1 MDPAE
6 AQQVVEGVGVAAT
19 LGLNWKLFLAQL
31 VNFGLVLIVVWRFV
45 YRPLMKVM
53 DERSGKIER
62 GLKDAEESK
71 ALREL
76 AETEKQKLI
85 VEARRQ
91 AKEIMETTEA
101 DAKRRQEETAVK
113 TRTEVERIVTDGKR
127 RLRDEQETM
136 LKEAKSEIASLVIAA
151 TEKILREKIDPKKD
165 LELVESAIKSAEE
178 QSV

>member
-6 AQQVVEGVGVAAT
+6 AQHVVEGVGVAAT

-31 VNFGLVLIVVWRFV
+31 VNFGLVLLVVWRFV

-76 AETEKQKLI
+76 ADIEKQKLI

-101 DAKRRQEETAVK
+101 DAKSRQEEVAVK

-127 RLRDEQETM
+127 RLRDEQEAM
-136 LKEAKSEIASLVIAA
+136 LKEAKAEISGLVIAA
-151 TEKILREKIDPKKD
+151 TEKILREKIDPKRD
-165 LELVESAIKSAEE
+165 LKLIETAIRSAEDRA
-178 QSV
+178 

>member
-6 AQQVVEGVGVAAT
+6 AQRVVEGVGVVAT

-31 VNFGLVLIVVWRFV
+31 VNFGLVLIVIWRFV

-53 DERSGKIER
+53 DERSGRIER

-76 AETEKQKLI
+76 ADVEKQKLI
-85 VEARRQ
+85 AEARRQ

-101 DAKRRQEETAVK
+101 DAKRRQEEAVVR

-127 RLRDEQETM
+127 RLRDEQEAM
-136 LKEAKSEIASLVIAA
+136 LKETKAEIAGLVIAA

-165 LELVESAIKSAEE
+165 LELVETAIRSAEGR
-178 QSV
+178 S